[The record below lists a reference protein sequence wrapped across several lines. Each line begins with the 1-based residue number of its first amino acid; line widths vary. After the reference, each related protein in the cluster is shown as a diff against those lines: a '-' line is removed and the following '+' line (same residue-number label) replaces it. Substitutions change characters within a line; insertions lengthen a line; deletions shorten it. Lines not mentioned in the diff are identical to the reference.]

1 MLKYSEM
8 EMCTTSSNW
17 VVLRQRARRNRRA
30 MTLVET
36 IVALALLVVSGVAGV
51 YSFMLLNRYA
61 MRERNISSAKAL
73 CQERIDQ
80 ALTTTFRPTAVPQ
93 SVPAV
98 LGQDG
103 AYYSILGTLV
113 PPIPPSTSPPTYNGT
128 NTCTEPVTVYV
139 QQDGS
144 TNSSVAGTRVTTA
157 TPAPFTNGVGVSL
170 GIEQFTVTVTYTFN
184 GESRTY
190 SMYTMRSPD

>member
-1 MLKYSEM
+1 
-8 EMCTTSSNW
+8 
-17 VVLRQRARRNRRA
+17 

-36 IVALALLVVSGVAGV
+36 VVALALLVVSGVAGM

-61 MRERNISSAKAL
+61 MRERNVSSAKAL

-80 ALTTTFRPTAVPQ
+80 ALTATFRPTGLLP

-103 AYYSILGTLV
+103 NTYNILGTLSSAT
-113 PPIPPSTSPPTYNGT
+113 PPVYNGT
-128 NTCTEPVTVYV
+128 ITCAAEPVTVYV

-144 TNSSVAGTRVTTA
+144 TASAVTGTRVTTA
-157 TPAPFTNGVGVSL
+157 TPAPFLDANSLSL
-170 GIEQFTVTVTYTFN
+170 GVEQFTVTVTYTFN
-184 GESRTY
+184 GESRSY
-190 SMYTMRSPD
+190 SMYTMRSPDY